1 MGLEMEG
8 VPNQPSPIMGTNLRI
23 QESGRGT
30 CFVPLVLKCIKFF
43 FFLRRIARKE
53 KSRFGGINHIEGR

>member
-43 FFLRRIARKE
+43 FFKENCQERKI
-53 KSRFGGINHIEGR
+53 KIWGN